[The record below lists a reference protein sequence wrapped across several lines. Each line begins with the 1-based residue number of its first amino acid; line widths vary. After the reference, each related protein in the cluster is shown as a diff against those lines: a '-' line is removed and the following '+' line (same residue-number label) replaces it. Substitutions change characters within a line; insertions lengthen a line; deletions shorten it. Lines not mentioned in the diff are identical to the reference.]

1 MNYIEFGKI
10 KNKKKKI
17 YEKKFGN
24 LYDFYMLSR
33 YYEDIYQISKNRFD
47 KIHDSKD
54 LKFNLINFILLKLN
68 KKNFMNLDIHYSR
81 KLSILIFLIE
91 N

>member
-33 YYEDIYQISKNRFD
+33 YYEDIARIDLIRYMIA
-47 KIHDSKD
+47 KI
-54 LKFNLINFILLKLN
+54 
-68 KKNFMNLDIHYSR
+68 
-81 KLSILIFLIE
+81 
-91 N
+91 